1 MAFAVVCKSCQSRFL
16 LNDDLLKRRVAGRV
30 VTVRCRQCHASIE
43 VDASQVDTQKA
54 APPEPEAKVAAP
66 EPVVPRAL
74 ALKAPSPPRPTKS
87 STLIGIGGPPRPPGS
102 TELVALSPGLLHLNK
117 TDATSAALDFPE
129 PPPPPPSSVPLEEL
143 NADDWEIAETPPLP
157 KADSAPESV
166 DDFIEELPPSIPPSA
181 DDEPTALI
189 PARELLQAAKFAEAS
204 ANREARASRATP
216 LSVDLTSLDV
226 PLENPKS
233 TLPLFGLEDGHA
245 AALATAPK
253 PPTKPKPPSPSA
265 PLGPLSTP
273 SPAEGSLSPASL
285 DPPPSTDRP
294 DSARTRKNVVA
305 PATSSVPPAADRKRS
320 GLAIPIVAGLAI
332 AAGVLIY
339 KRGEAPPPVTAA
351 QSERPAIEQPAPVA
365 ATEPTAPAPATTSTA
380 VVAAEPGDDM
390 TFETAPSAATPK
402 VAAAPHH
409 EPTTE
414 PKAPASKSEPAP
426 KPEPATAPAGE
437 PAPAIAKTEPS
448 PREPA
453 PTGPVGDFDPS
464 AAAAALTAGAA
475 QASACRKE
483 GDPSGVASV
492 VITFAPSGR
501 VTSANVSGPPFAG
514 TPTGGCIAA
523 ALRKARVPAFDGDRV
538 TVSKTIVIQ

>member
-43 VDASQVDTQKA
+43 VDASQIDTQKA
-54 APPEPEAKVAAP
+54 TAPEPEAKAAAP
-66 EPVVPRAL
+66 EPVVPRPL
-74 ALKAPSPPRPTKS
+74 PLKATPSPPRPTKS

-102 TELVALSPGLLHLNK
+102 TELVALSPGLLNVSNH
-117 TDATSAALDFPE
+117 DPSSAALDFPE

-143 NADDWEIAETPPLP
+143 NADEWEIAETPPLP
-157 KADSAPESV
+157 RSDAAPESV
-166 DDFIEELPPSIPPSA
+166 DDFIEELPPSIPPPA
-181 DDEPTALI
+181 DEEPTALI
-189 PARELLQAAKFAEAS
+189 PARQLLEAAKLAEGSAS
-204 ANREARASRATP
+204 AGTASREAP
-216 LSVDLTSLDV
+216 VSVDLTSLDV
-226 PLENPKS
+226 PLENPKN
-233 TLPLFGLEDGHA
+233 TLPLFGLEDSHA
-245 AALATAPK
+245 VALPTAPK

-265 PLGPLSTP
+265 APSPTP

-294 DSARTRKNVVA
+294 DSGRTRKNVVA
-305 PATSSVPPAADRKRS
+305 PATSSVPPPGERKRS
-320 GLAIPIVAGLAI
+320 GLAIPILAGLAI

-339 KRGEAPPPVTAA
+339 KRGEAPPQVTAA
-351 QSERPAIEQPAPVA
+351 QAEHATTAEPAAPVA
-365 ATEPTAPAPATTSTA
+365 ATEPTAPAATTSTS

-402 VAAAPHH
+402 VAVAPPHH
-409 EPTTE
+409 ERAGE
-414 PKAPASKSEPAP
+414 PKSQTPKPEPQPKSEPAASP
-426 KPEPATAPAGE
+426 ASEPV
-437 PAPAIAKTEPS
+437 PAIAKTEPT

-523 ALRKARVPAFDGDRV
+523 ALRKARVPPFDGDRV